1 MKQRS
6 SLIKSY
12 IGRLVFIYGLAV
24 ILALGALFYFRDT
37 LATLQVDSYAKPLVD
52 REVSYF
58 RSVYEK
64 RGMGD
69 LIEILEDYRDQPERG
84 FDYALIKNG
93 KLVSGDKDIFAP
105 QPMIFGQPF
114 QFSGMQSFKV
124 PENIYAPETMLVP
137 DFIPNKKNSRSAEGF
152 LEKFPPLRNSPE
164 SFEPEFFEFSEII
177 TMPNDMISPFNFMG
191 QNHILMESIY
201 LGGGVMLMAAFDTRS
216 FENPSVFLNR
226 ILIGLCLLIIAG
238 FITTTFIGWKI
249 HSRLNGINKTAS
261 DILKHNDLSRR
272 IPGGSGGSEFD
283 LLSRNLNNMLEG
295 IEQKLEDMRQL
306 SNNIAHDL
314 RTPLTILRNRLE
326 TLGKNANKIEDEK
339 EKTLLHMD
347 GILET
352 FNAILRISNLESGSA
367 QLHKENINLPE
378 MIQDVIDLYAPLATK
393 KKQTLGHELDDFV
406 IYADRNLL
414 FQALANII
422 DNAVKYTPESG
433 KIMISA
439 EEKPLSFE
447 LYIDDT
453 GSGIPADKL
462 DKVLTR
468 YERLD
473 HSRNTSGHGLGLS
486 LVKAIMDAHNGR
498 LSLTNHAGGLRVNL
512 SFPHPR
518 QA

>member
-1 MKQRS
+1 MKQRF

-12 IGRLVFIYGLAV
+12 IGRLILIYGLAV

-37 LATLQVDSYAKPLVD
+37 LATLQVDSFAKPLVN

-64 RGMGD
+64 RGLKD
-69 LIEILEDYRDQPERG
+69 LIEILEDYRGQPERG
-84 FDYALIKNG
+84 FDYALIKEG
-93 KLVSGDKDIFAP
+93 KLISGGKDIFAP
-105 QPMIFGQPF
+105 RPMIFGQPF
-114 QFSGMQSFKV
+114 QFPEEHLFKS
-124 PENIYAPETMLVP
+124 PENIPPP
-137 DFIPNKKNSRSAEGF
+137 DFMQSRKNSGPTGDFIEI
-152 LEKFPPLRNSPE
+152 FPLSKTP
-164 SFEPEFFEFSEII
+164 PEFFEFSEIMTI
-177 TMPNDMISPFNFMG
+177 PNDIVGPFNFMEP
-191 QNHILMESIY
+191 NYILMEAIY
-201 LGGGVMLMAAFDTRS
+201 MGEGVMLMAAFDTRS

-249 HSRLNGINKTAS
+249 HSRLSGINKTAS
-261 DILKHNDLSRR
+261 DILQDNDLSRR

-326 TLGKNANKIEDEK
+326 ALGKSANRTEEDK
-339 EKTLLHMD
+339 EKILLHMD
-347 GILET
+347 GIMET

-367 QLHKENINLPE
+367 QLHKENINFPE

-393 KKQTLGHELDDFV
+393 KKQALGHDLDDFV

-422 DNAVKYTPESG
+422 DNAVKYTPASG

-439 EEKPLSFE
+439 EEKRLSLE
-447 LYIDDT
+447 IYIDDT
-453 GSGIPADKL
+453 GPGIPADKL

-473 HSRNTSGHGLGLS
+473 HSRTTSGHGLGLS
-486 LVKAIMDAHNGR
+486 LVKAIMDAHHGR
-498 LSLTNHAGGLRVNL
+498 LSLMNHNGGLRVNL
-512 SFPHPR
+512 SFPR
-518 QA
+518 QGQKILSHRAVD

>member
-1 MKQRS
+1 MKQRF

-12 IGRLVFIYGLAV
+12 IGRLILIYGLAV

-37 LATLQVDSYAKPLVD
+37 LATLQVDSYAKPLVN

-64 RGMGD
+64 RGLRD
-69 LIEILEDYRDQPERG
+69 LIEILEDYRGQPERG
-84 FDYALIKNG
+84 FDYALIKDAA
-93 KLVSGDKDIFAP
+93 LISGSKGLFAP
-105 QPMIFGQPF
+105 RPMIFGQPF
-114 QFSGMQSFKV
+114 PFFEMHSFKG
-124 PENIYAPETMLVP
+124 PENILAPENILP
-137 DFIPNKKNSRSAEGF
+137 HDFIQSRENNSSGDGF
-152 LEKFPPLRNSPE
+152 IEMLPSPGGP
-164 SFEPEFFEFSEII
+164 PEFLEFSEII
-177 TMPNDMISPFNFMG
+177 TMPNDIVGPFNFMG
-191 QNHILMESIY
+191 QNHILIESVH
-201 LGGGVMLMAAFDTRS
+201 LGEGVMLMAAFDTRS

-249 HSRLNGINKTAS
+249 HTRLSGINKTAS
-261 DILKHNDLSRR
+261 DILQHNDLSRR
-272 IPGGSGGSEFD
+272 IPAGSGGSEFD
-283 LLSRNLNNMLEG
+283 LLSRNLNDMLEG

-326 TLGKNANKIEDEK
+326 TLGKNVNTTEDER
-339 EKTLLHMD
+339 EKALLHMD

-378 MIQDVIDLYAPLATK
+378 MIQDVIDLYAPLAMK
-393 KKQTLGHELDDFV
+393 KKQALGHELDDLV

-439 EEKPLSFE
+439 EEKPLSLE
-447 LYIDDT
+447 IYIDDT
-453 GSGIPADKL
+453 GTGIPADKL

-473 HSRNTSGHGLGLS
+473 HSRTTSGHGLGLS
-486 LVKAIMDAHNGR
+486 LVKAIMDAHNGQ
-498 LSLTNHAGGLRVNL
+498 LNLTNHAGGLRVNL
-512 SFPHPR
+512 SFTRPHR
-518 QA
+518 T